1 MPLMVVA
8 GNASGPLGY
17 QFLWRRA
24 ADVAEAEHADHS
36 LALVDHRQS
45 PDLQLLHVLN
55 SLGEIVV
62 LPAAMNAGG
71 HDIACCRVACIEA
84 VAGQTAADN
93 VAAGDHAD
101 QLVVLSD
108 RDGADIVLLHK
119 FCDFGDGCVRRDPV
133 DALMHCFFDFHSGPP
148 LLEWVHSNTALIPPA
163 LSNYT

>member
-71 HDIACCRVACIEA
+71 HDI
-84 VAGQTAADN
+84 
-93 VAAGDHAD
+93 
-101 QLVVLSD
+101 
-108 RDGADIVLLHK
+108 VLLHK

-148 LLEWVHSNTALIPPA
+148 LLEWLHSNTALI
-163 LSNYT
+163 